1 MATSYDTAVETLYRG
16 SLDTF
21 VAERKLFANELK
33 AGGDK
38 EAGARL
44 AKLGRP
50 SISAWTVNQLW
61 WNERDTFERLFAT
74 AERLRRGEL
83 EAGAEHQRALSALR
97 SLAVARLESGGHAAP
112 ESTLRR
118 VTTTLSALAVAGGF
132 DPDPPGALVRDP

>member
-1 MATSYDTAVETLYRG
+1 MATSYDAAVETLYRG
-16 SLDTF
+16 SLDAF
-21 VAERKLFANELK
+21 VAERKRFANELK

-61 WNERDTFERLFAT
+61 WNERDMFERLFAT

-83 EAGAEHQRALSALR
+83 EAGAEHQPALSALR
-97 SLAVARLESGGHAAP
+97 SLAAGAPPSGGP
-112 ESTLRR
+112 
-118 VTTTLSALAVAGGF
+118 
-132 DPDPPGALVRDP
+132 